1 MAIVAHDGIFNRQ
14 RLATEIETLKA
25 LVRDLERLM
34 NGEDPQ
40 QTELADAPLIDNW
53 DFDRRDTTCLVGTFV
68 AHPRLGRI
76 VPNGIT
82 SEGVVTL
89 SFSGR
94 KGQELVDIQAKQA
107 AIFHASKASRRW

>member
-34 NGEDPQ
+34 NGDDPQ

-82 SEGVVTL
+82 SELWYIDPERQYART
-89 SFSGR
+89 FSRFYRLGKMVR
-94 KGQELVDIQAKQA
+94 FRDGN
-107 AIFHASKASRRW
+107 R

>member
-25 LVRDLERLM
+25 LVRDLERLFD
-34 NGEDPQ
+34 GENPHQ
-40 QTELADAPLIDNW
+40 SELADAPLIDNW

-82 SEGVVTL
+82 SELWYIDPERKYART
-89 SFSGR
+89 FSRFYRLGKSARFR
-94 KGQELVDIQAKQA
+94 KGN
-107 AIFHASKASRRW
+107 R